1 MTSRENE
8 VAPDGVRLDIDG
20 RWLELPIH
28 EDVDV
33 DFWARDLVDEALR
46 AREVEAVKG
55 KRRAY
60 ADMFTELLAVE
71 RAAADEPDFKLISV
85 YCYVPDEELLYTA
98 VARLAALVLPEGSS
112 LDDAVA
118 AAIAPADLRYGNESV
133 SELATASGP
142 CIRVQQL
149 VLDPETGGDSGV
161 TSSLVYLWP
170 IRQDGVF
177 LVLACTF
184 ASPVEGGLHEPA
196 MDELASTLTKG
207 AQV

>member
-1 MTSRENE
+1 VTSRENG

-33 DFWARDLVDEALR
+33 DVWARDLVDDALR

-71 RAAADEPDFKLISV
+71 RAAADEPDFQLISV
-85 YCYVPDEELLYTA
+85 YCYVPDAELFYTA
-98 VARLAALVLPEGSS
+98 MARLAALVLPEGSS
-112 LDDAVA
+112 LDDAVGA
-118 AAIAPADLRYGNESV
+118 VVAPADRRYG
-133 SELATASGP
+133 SELVGGLDTASGP

-149 VLDPETGGDSGV
+149 VLDPETGGDSGSLRRLS
-161 TSSLVYLWP
+161 TCGRSSRTASFSCSRAPLP
-170 IRQDGVF
+170 PRSRA
-177 LVLACTF
+177 ACTSRPWTN
-184 ASPVEGGLHEPA
+184 SPRR
-196 MDELASTLTKG
+196 
-207 AQV
+207 